1 MAFYRVI
8 PLQSGDFSIQSDS
21 GYLHSR
27 RNPRKEASRVAQN
40 VIQNSG
46 ISKRVHGSR
55 PIHVLCVNPGLG
67 YIAQEILNYYPHAD
81 IYGIYSDPRLLHTIR
96 EQSPDLLKQ
105 FTGTVFSVSS
115 PRELTV
121 STSQTFTA
129 EEETFLESLFSD
141 LRIMNSLVI
150 PWPGARNVP
159 GNDALL
165 SGIQEIMASS
175 QKQLQTKMFFGPLWI
190 RNYRKNLARLSSAN
204 SGGAPP
210 GRPMQKSRSG
220 QHRGVILCASGPSL
234 EEVLPLLKKHL
245 HELSPSGNSSSR
257 PEIWALPSALRALNY
272 WEIPVDSVVS
282 IDGGYWAGVHLRY
295 AASADLIRISLSA
308 AMPERLHSLFH
319 GKIALFSLKMP
330 FEMDGCALE
339 TSPERGSV
347 LFTALDLIRARYR
360 GNCIVIGADFAR
372 SRGRSHCRPHSF
384 DEFISSRT
392 CRTSPLE
399 TEMFRRSM
407 GDQLDMYARWFQA
420 HVSAIPGVYRLRLSG
435 KQLDPREGI
444 SAADAWKIL
453 ETSPPFPDSGKDD
466 SVSAPSPGAPS
477 AGASPVE
484 GCGIYPPPSA
494 AECSRLFS
502 RYHSRLDSRLPS
514 QTGSRHPESE
524 EEDNSWI
531 IVQRLVYS
539 RGIALK
545 HAHGR
550 WLSGE
555 DEEECIARVLEN
567 DFKAQRKNERNS
579 ENVENGKAMPKGE
592 PDE

>member
-1 MAFYRVI
+1 M
-8 PLQSGDFSIQSDS
+8 
-21 GYLHSR
+21 
-27 RNPRKEASRVAQN
+27 
-40 VIQNSG
+40 
-46 ISKRVHGSR
+46 RVHGSR

-67 YIAQEILNYYPHAD
+67 YIAQEILRYYPHAD
-81 IYGIYSDPRLLHTIR
+81 IHGIYSDPRLLHTIR
-96 EQSPDLLKQ
+96 EHSPDLLKH
-105 FTGTVFSVSS
+105 FTGTVFSVSF
-115 PRELTV
+115 PRQFTV
-121 STSQTFTA
+121 SSSRTFTA
-129 EEETFLESLFSD
+129 EEQTFLESLFSD

-159 GNDALL
+159 GNDVLL
-165 SGIQEIMASS
+165 SGIQEIMAAS

-190 RNYRKNLARLSSAN
+190 RNYRKNLARLSSSN
-204 SGGAPP
+204 SEGAPP
-210 GRPMQKSRSG
+210 VRPMQTSRAG

-245 HELSPSGNSSSR
+245 HELPPSGNSSSR

-319 GKIALFSLKMP
+319 GKISPFSLKMP

-339 TSPERGSV
+339 ASPERGSV
-347 LFTALDLIRARYR
+347 LFTALDLIRSRYR

-372 SRGRSHCRPHSF
+372 HRGRTHCRPHSF

-392 CRTSPLE
+392 CRTAPME

-407 GDQLDMYARWFQA
+407 GDQLEMYARWFQA
-420 HVSAIPGVYRLRLSG
+420 HVSEIPGVYRLRMSG
-435 KQLDPREGI
+435 KQLDPRESI
-444 SAADAWKIL
+444 AAADAWKML
-453 ETSPPFPDSGKDD
+453 ETSPPFPDSGKEN
-466 SVSAPSPGAPS
+466 SGNAPSPGIPS
-477 AGASPVE
+477 VGSSPVGSSPVGEPSFDASPVE
-484 GCGIYPPPSA
+484 GCGISPPPSPV
-494 AECSRLFS
+494 ECKRLFS
-502 RYHSRLDSRLPS
+502 RYHSRLDSPLPS
-514 QTGSRHPESE
+514 RTGSRQPELE
-524 EEDNSWI
+524 EGDNSWR

-545 HAHGR
+545 NAHGR
-550 WLSGE
+550 WLSGD
-555 DEEECIARVLEN
+555 DEEECIARTLEH
-567 DFKAQRKNERNS
+567 DVQGQRNTERNS
-579 ENVENGKAMPKGE
+579 ENIQDGHVMPKGE